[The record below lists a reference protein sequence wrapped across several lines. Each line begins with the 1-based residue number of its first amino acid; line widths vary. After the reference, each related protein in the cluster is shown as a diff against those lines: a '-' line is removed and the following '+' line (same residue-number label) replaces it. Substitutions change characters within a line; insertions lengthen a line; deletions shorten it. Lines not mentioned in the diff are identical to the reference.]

1 MRYAEFKQFDIKSFL
16 SEGTEYNLY
25 LQLKESTPQ
34 QLQEGIADS
43 LKKLPKNLLG
53 KVQPMLKK
61 IPKTGKNL
69 VLVATLLGTM
79 VGAVQAGDMAKVDTP
94 LDKLNNMTTMSAT
107 MDPGNDV
114 GPGQMAPKNIDVI
127 KMPTPPP
134 APGADTPDGANDNGV
149 STQTDKNGNRT
160 VASGAGTYTFSSGG
174 DLLKY
179 ETPKIKGLQQT
190 HDIAKK
196 TVTVDFT
203 GQGDGASID
212 QKATY
217 DMSGK
222 LISGDRTS
230 VSSGGMG
237 ISIDKDKG
245 TTIDYQMSPDTKI
258 SANSKTGLSVNK

>member
-1 MRYAEFKQFDIKSFL
+1 MRYVEFKQFNIKSFL

-25 LQLKESTPQ
+25 LQLKENTPQ

-69 VLVATLLGTM
+69 VLVATLLGTIA
-79 VGAVQAGDMAKVDTP
+79 GAVQAGDMAKIDTP
-94 LDKLNNMTTMSAT
+94 LDKLNSMTTMSAT
-107 MDPGNDV
+107 MDPGTDANTL
-114 GPGQMAPKNIDVI
+114 GGTSMPKNIDVI

-134 APGADTPDGANDNGV
+134 APGADTPDGANDNGFN
-149 STQTDKNGNRT
+149 TQTDKNGNRT
-160 VASGAGTYTFSSGG
+160 VSSGAGTYTFSSGG

-196 TVTVDFT
+196 TVTVDFA
-203 GQGDGASID
+203 GDKDGVGID
-212 QKATY
+212 QKAT
-217 DMSGK
+217 
-222 LISGDRTS
+222 
-230 VSSGGMG
+230 
-237 ISIDKDKG
+237 
-245 TTIDYQMSPDTKI
+245 
-258 SANSKTGLSVNK
+258 

>member
-1 MRYAEFKQFDIKSFL
+1 MRYVEFKQFNIKSFL

-25 LQLKESTPQ
+25 LQLKENTPQ

-79 VGAVQAGDMAKVDTP
+79 VGAVQAGDMAKIDTP
-94 LDKLNNMTTMSAT
+94 LDKLNSMTTMSAT
-107 MDPGNDV
+107 MDTGNDI
-114 GPGQMAPKNIDVI
+114 GPGQMAPKNIDII

-134 APGADTPDGANDNGV
+134 APGADTPDGTNDNGT
-149 STQTDKNGNRT
+149 STQTDKNSNRT
-160 VASGAGTYTFSSGG
+160 VSSGAGTYTFSPDGK
-174 DLLKY
+174 LLKY

-203 GQGDGASID
+203 GQNSGASID

-230 VSSGGMG
+230 VSSGDMG
-237 ISIDKDKG
+237 VSIDKDKG
-245 TTIDYQMSPDTKI
+245 YTIDYQMSPDTKI
-258 SANSKTGLSVNK
+258 SANSKTGVSVNK